1 VNSSIAVVLCDPYPS
16 DHIVYSYADDN
27 DLADGVVLF
36 ASAGLLKNEAVILVV
51 AAKHTDLI
59 RHRLEQEGFD
69 MPELQESGQL
79 VFANAE
85 DMLAAFLSDGIIDEH
100 RFKTGLGSLIDKAG
114 TYHGRTRPV
123 RVFGEMVDLIW
134 TSNPDATL
142 RLEQLGNEVI
152 EKHSVTVLCAYSLG
166 ESKPTSLPAPL
177 VACHSRALSMVRW
190 EAEHRCENC
199 GSTDLV
205 IIDTKAIADELVE
218 CRSCMKLY
226 RVEYVAGGTTRL
238 VAV

>member
-1 VNSSIAVVLCDPYPS
+1 MKSSVAAVLCDPRSS
-16 DHIVYSYADDN
+16 DHIVYSYVDDN

-36 ASAGLLKNEAVILVV
+36 ASAGLLNNEAVILVV
-51 AAKHTDLI
+51 AAKHFDLI
-59 RHRLEQEGFD
+59 RQRLEQEGFD

-85 DMLAAFLSDGIIDEH
+85 DMLASFLSDGIIDEH

-114 TYHGRTRPV
+114 THHGRTRPV
-123 RVFGEMVDLIW
+123 RVFGEIVDLIW

-152 EKHSVTVLCAYSLG
+152 ETHSVTVLCAYSLG
-166 ESKPTSLPAPL
+166 GENPTSLPVPL
-177 VACHSRALSMVRW
+177 AACHSRALSMVRW
-190 EAEHRCENC
+190 EAEHQCENC

-205 IIDTKAIADELVE
+205 IVDTKAIADELLQ
-218 CRSCMKLY
+218 CRGCMKLY
-226 RVEYVAGGTTRL
+226 RLEYQTDGWTRL
-238 VAV
+238 VRM